1 MRENHRQVT
10 KWLQNQ
16 GATHIHLER
25 KRGKHP
31 RLCFTFRDK
40 SYNHTI
46 SGTTSDTYRAAY
58 NHISQLRH
66 AMGLVNQP
74 KEEIV
79 IMQPTPQPANNSAF
93 NTPRILPATQTTR
106 APQKYAG
113 TVALF
118 GGKNNQLNIV
128 IPNDLYRE
136 FRANNP
142 ENSRVDVEFMGD
154 NTWRI
159 YHSTTGHSR
168 FVKYGPA
175 RHKCQPQHPNTK
187 AATGTFYT
195 TPAEFTLV
203 DGELLGTLTEEPHRD
218 STKQRAVVNRKRES
232 ETQTLTAIANTTSNQ
247 ATQLAALLEAIRRV
261 EATTDYRLVR
271 MKDNNDW
278 AFKLNMPTIIR

>member
-1 MRENHRQVT
+1 MKPHHKQVA
-10 KWLQNQ
+10 KWLTQQ
-16 GATHIHLER
+16 GATNIHLER
-25 KRGKHP
+25 GSKHP

-40 SYNHTI
+40 AYNHTI

-74 KEEIV
+74 KEV
-79 IMQPTPQPANNSAF
+79 TVHTNPQPNNTF
-93 NTPRILPATQTTR
+93 NPPRVLPVIEKPH
-106 APQKYAG
+106 APLKYAG
-113 TVALF
+113 TIALF

-136 FRANNP
+136 FRANHP
-142 ENSRVDVEFMGD
+142 ENSRVDVEHMGD

-159 YHSTTGHSR
+159 YHSKEGHSR
-168 FVKYGPA
+168 FVKYGPT
-175 RHKCQPQHPNTK
+175 RHKCQPQHPQTQ
-187 AATGTFYT
+187 AAMGAFYT

-203 DGELLGTLTEEPHRD
+203 DGELLGTLTEAPRRNSDKAH
-218 STKQRAVVNRKRES
+218 AVVNRTTKTKA
-232 ETQTLTAIANTTSNQ
+232 ETETIANTASNQ

-261 EATTDYRLVR
+261 ESTTEYRLVR